1 MAEDRYPTTDEFW
14 TRLDEREVEPD
25 LRAALRERTAREEGA
40 VERVGDARLVEAVAA
55 LILPGAVPARALAV
69 FLDQHFDRQLGRA
82 DERSGLMPRGELI
95 PAGFRVLDQAART
108 RHARPFVDLS
118 TEMQQALL
126 HQAEEGALD
135 GPDRFD
141 SAQWFKRVAQL
152 LMLGFGS
159 DPRGMVEMGFPGPSY
174 KPGHIWLDR
183 FEVEAR
189 AERRR
194 GYRTL

>member
-1 MAEDRYPTTDEFW
+1 MAEDRYPTADEFW
-14 TRLDEREVEPD
+14 ARLDEREVEPD
-25 LRAALRERTAREEGA
+25 LRAALHERTAREEGT
-40 VERVGDARLVEAVAA
+40 VDRVADPSLVDAVAA
-55 LILPGAVPARALAV
+55 LVLPGAVPARALAV
-69 FLDQHFDRQLGRA
+69 FLDQHFDQQLGRA
-82 DERSGLMPRGELI
+82 DERNGLMPRAELI

-108 RHARPFVDLS
+108 RHSRPFVDLS
-118 TEMQQALL
+118 AEAQEALL
-126 HQAEEGALD
+126 REAEDGKLEG
-135 GPDRFD
+135 PTRFD

-159 DPRGMVEMGFPGPSY
+159 DPRGMIEMGFPGPSY